1 MVTCEKDVPFQFQ
14 LQKKLR
20 AKQTVFSDIESK
32 KRESNFFL
40 FNLKGQ
46 IIRFSLFPFPS
57 SFPPPPPFIIIKSD
71 PFDTLLRRT
80 RECFKFTVNHGAKAN
95 SPEQTVRRAR
105 LDLPISVTRRRA
117 GRWLRLAGRSLDQS
131 RGSTT
136 FRQPDRGRAG
146 HHLDARALPR
156 RVERLLEQRQD
167 QPDVLPH
174 RVFQRGH
181 LPGQLVYFRVYLF
194 HGSAR
199 STLKVT

>member
-1 MVTCEKDVPFQFQ
+1 MSHFNFNFKRNWERSKLCSQISS
-14 LQKKLR
+14 QKKR
-20 AKQTVFSDIESK
+20 KQF
-32 KRESNFFL
+32 
-40 FNLKGQ
+40 
-46 IIRFSLFPFPS
+46 FSLQSQRPDYSFFAF
-57 SFPPPPPFIIIKSD
+57 SFPLLFPPPPFIIIKSD

-105 LDLPISVTRRRA
+105 LDLSISVTRRRA

-136 FRQPDRGRAG
+136 FRQPDRGRSG

-181 LPGQLVYFRVYLF
+181 LPGQLVYSRVYLF

>member
-1 MVTCEKDVPFQFQ
+1 MSHFNFNFKRNWERSKLCSQISS
-14 LQKKLR
+14 QKKG
-20 AKQTVFSDIESK
+20 KQFFPLQSQRPDYSFFAFS
-32 KRESNFFL
+32 FPL
-40 FNLKGQ
+40 
-46 IIRFSLFPFPS
+46 LFPL
-57 SFPPPPPFIIIKSD
+57 PPFIIIKSD

-105 LDLPISVTRRRA
+105 LDLSISVTRRRA

-174 RVFQRGH
+174 RVLQRGH
-181 LPGQLVYFRVYLF
+181 LPGQLVYSRVYLF

>member
-1 MVTCEKDVPFQFQ
+1 MSHFNFNFKRNWERSKLCSQISS
-14 LQKKLR
+14 QKKG
-20 AKQTVFSDIESK
+20 KQFFPLQSQREARLFVF
-32 KRESNFFL
+32 RFFL
-40 FNLKGQ
+40 
-46 IIRFSLFPFPS
+46 S
-57 SFPPPPPFIIIKSD
+57 PPLSPLPFIIIKSD

-105 LDLPISVTRRRA
+105 LDLSISVTRRRA

-181 LPGQLVYFRVYLF
+181 LPGQLVYSRVYLF

>member
-14 LQKKLR
+14 LQKKPR

-32 KRESNFFL
+32 KGKAIFSSSISKARLFVFRFFL
-40 FNLKGQ
+40 SPPL
-46 IIRFSLFPFPS
+46 
-57 SFPPPPPFIIIKSD
+57 PPPPFIIIKSD

-105 LDLPISVTRRRA
+105 LDLSISVTRRRA

-181 LPGQLVYFRVYLF
+181 LPGQLVYSRVYLF